1 MISFFSGIIKPHQMK
16 NSKTFSILI
25 LLLLIVINAEAQPI
39 SKEINSGWKF
49 HKVGSGD
56 WHKAVVPGC
65 IHTDLMDNKIIADPF
80 YRDNESKLQWI
91 DKYSWEYKT
100 EIDADTGIISRQNI
114 ELNFK
119 GLDTYA
125 EVFLNDRHLLSTDN
139 MFCEWNADV
148 KKILAEGKNSL
159 RILFHSPVA
168 MGILSRDKFNVEA
181 PLGYNLEFSNTD
193 WPNVGPYIRKAG
205 YMFGWDWGPKLTTS
219 GIWRP
224 VFLKAWDDARI
235 VSVQII
241 QDDVATKKASLS
253 AIFKIESNSSFDA
266 NINLSY
272 SLNGKSLTVNPTR
285 VKLNEGK
292 NEIKIQ
298 FEVTNPSLWWPN
310 GLGDHPLYE
319 INGFLKRENIELDK
333 IQIHAGLRKVRLVQT
348 PQPDGGKSFYFEVNG
363 IPVFAK
369 GANYIP
375 SDIFPSRVTDK
386 HYEEIINA
394 AVDANMN
401 MLRVWG
407 GGIYEN
413 DIFYDLCD
421 RNGIMVWQDFA
432 FAIYQ
437 MPDYPEFFESIK
449 KELKDNI
456 ERLRNH
462 PSLVLWSGNNETE
475 LIWDLLMKSFFGQPI
490 ENADLGA
497 LSNLLKLIP
506 KSDSINPDVT
516 ARVMKA
522 YDDVFYRFIP
532 EALEKYDYNSHDYWP
547 SSPMAGWHKTMSMS
561 APQSGDM
568 HFYIAVVDL
577 PFKAYLETRS
587 RFFSEH
593 GFQSWP
599 GKKTVYNFTSTS
611 DRVKNSPV
619 MNAHNKAMGGN
630 AIFDKYI
637 AMSYRD
643 PKDFDSYLYVTQVL
657 QAEGMKMALET
668 HRRWMPY
675 TMGSL
680 FWQMNDVWPV
690 ASWACLD
697 FQNKPKPFYYTAKKA
712 FNPVIVVPAN
722 FKNNFTLSV
731 VSDKQESFSAKAEMK
746 ILDFDGKVLW
756 SKNVAVNIPANT
768 SKECF
773 KINTNE
779 LVNKMDTTQIVFSVK
794 LLKGNELLAS
804 NVSYFSEPK
813 NLKLPKSE
821 ITKEIKEK
829 EDGYSI
835 TLTSDKLVKDLC
847 MDTDLEG
854 WFSDNCFD
862 LLPGEKV
869 TLSFKTKNK
878 TESFGEKLT
887 FFSLTDSY

>member
-1 MISFFSGIIKPHQMK
+1 MKIIKPLQMRNNK
-16 NSKTFSILI
+16 IFPV
-25 LLLLIVINAEAQPI
+25 LLFLLMVAIHSAAQPV
-39 SKEINSGWKF
+39 SKEIDSDWKF
-49 HKVGSGD
+49 HKVGNGD

-65 IHTDLMDNKIIADPF
+65 IHTDLINNNIIQDPF

-100 EIDADTGIISRQNI
+100 EIDVDEKTISKQNI
-114 ELNFK
+114 VLNFK

-125 EVFLNDRHLLSTDN
+125 EVFLNDQHLLSTDN
-139 MFCEWNADV
+139 MFCEWNEDV
-148 KKILAEGKNSL
+148 KKVLVKGKNSL

-168 MGILSRDKFNVEA
+168 MGILSRDKFDIEA
-181 PLGYNLEFSNTD
+181 PLGYNLELTNTD
-193 WPNVGPYIRKAG
+193 WPNVGPYERKAG

-235 VSVQII
+235 VSIQIVQDEI
-241 QDDVATKKASLS
+241 TPKKASLS
-253 AIFKIESNSSFDA
+253 AIFSVEANSSFDA
-266 NINLSY
+266 DLDLSY
-272 SLNGKSLTVNPTR
+272 SLNGKTLAVNPTR
-285 VKLNEGK
+285 VKLNDGK
-292 NEIKIQ
+292 NEVKIQ
-298 FEVTNPSLWWPN
+298 FTVNNPSLWWPN

-319 INGFLKRENIELDK
+319 INGILKRENTEIDK
-333 IQIHAGLRKVRLVQT
+333 IQTHAGLRKVRLVQT

-363 IPVFAK
+363 LPVFAK

-394 AVDANMN
+394 AVNANMN

-475 LIWDLLMKSFFGQPI
+475 LIWDLLMKSFFKLPV
-490 ENADLGA
+490 ENASSMGDL
-497 LSNLLKLIP
+497 SKFLKLLP
-506 KSDSINPDVT
+506 KSDSINPNVA

-522 YDDVFYRFIP
+522 YDDVFYGFIP
-532 EALEKYDYNSHDYWP
+532 EALKKYDYNTHDYWP
-547 SSPMAGWHKTMSMS
+547 SSPAGGWKKTMTMTT
-561 APQSGDM
+561 PQSGDM
-568 HFYIAVVDL
+568 HFYIAVVNL
-577 PFKAYLETRS
+577 PFSAYLETRS
-587 RFFSEH
+587 HFFSEH
-593 GFQSWP
+593 GFQAWP
-599 GKKTVYNFTSTS
+599 GKKIVYNFTSES
-611 DRVKNSPV
+611 DRDKNSAV
-619 MNAHNKAMGGN
+619 MKAHNKAMGGN
-630 AIFDKYI
+630 AILDKYI
-637 AMSYRD
+637 AMSYRA
-643 PKDFDSYLYVTQVL
+643 PKDFDSYLYISQVL

-690 ASWACLD
+690 ASWSCLD
-697 FQNKPKPFYYTAKKA
+697 FENNPKAFYYTAKKA
-712 FNPVIVVPAN
+712 FKPIIVVPCN
-722 FKNNFTLSV
+722 YKNNFTLSV
-731 VSDKQESFSAKAEMK
+731 VSDKRDSFSAKAEMK
-746 ILDFDGKVLW
+746 ILDFNGKVLW
-756 SKNVAVNIPANT
+756 TKNVPVNIPANT
-768 SKECF
+768 SRECF

-779 LVNKMDTTQIVFSVK
+779 LVKNMDTTQIVFSVK
-794 LLKGNELLAS
+794 LLKGDNMLA
-804 NVSYFSEPK
+804 NNLCYFSEPK
-813 NLKLPKSE
+813 NLKLLKPE
-821 ITKEIKEK
+821 ITRVIKETG
-829 EDGYSI
+829 DGYSI
-835 TLTSDKLVKDLC
+835 TFTTDKLVKDLYL
-847 MDTDLEG
+847 DTDLKG

-862 LLPGEKV
+862 LIPGEKV
-869 TLSFKTKNK
+869 TVSFKTNEK
-878 TESFGEKLT
+878 TDNFGEKLKLV
-887 FFSLTDSY
+887 SLTDSYQL